1 MITIKGEYAEAKI
14 FTDQIEDSAEGQ
26 IRKLCDQPFA
36 AGSVIRI
43 MPDVHAGAGCAIG
56 TTMTIKDKLV
66 PNLVGVD
73 IGCGVE
79 TVKLEQ
85 KRIDLP
91 KLDSMIHERIPAGM
105 GIRKNP
111 HRSIDEVEIF
121 DLRCAD
127 TVNIAR
133 GELSLGTLGGGNH
146 FIEVDKDEE
155 GNLYIVVHSGSR
167 NLGLQVAQYY
177 QNKGYEALGGK
188 KHSEVPFELAY
199 VEGDL
204 MEDYIHDMH
213 IMQVFADVNRQVIID
228 EILRV
233 MKLDE
238 AERFSTIHN
247 YIDIENWIL
256 RKGAVSARAGETL
269 LIPVNM
275 LDGSLICTGL
285 GNPDWNESAPHGAG
299 RLMSRSAAKQSFT
312 LSSFQKEMEGV
323 FTTTVSRETLD
334 ECPRAYK
341 SIEDVL
347 RHVAPTV
354 RIEKRIRP
362 VYNFKAGENSGGRE
376 DRRKRDKRRGS

>member
-1 MITIKGEYAEAKI
+1 MIAIKGKYTEAKI
-14 FTDQIEDSAEGQ
+14 FTDQLEDSAEGQ

-56 TTMTIKDKLV
+56 TTMTINDKVV

-105 GIRKNP
+105 SIRQTP
-111 HRSIDEVEIF
+111 HRNVDEVEIY
-121 DLRCAD
+121 DLRCVDA
-127 TVNIAR
+127 VNIDR

-146 FIEVDKDEE
+146 FIELDKDDED
-155 GNLYIVVHSGSR
+155 NLYLVVHSGSR

-188 KHSEVPFELAY
+188 KQSEIPFDLAY
-199 VEGDL
+199 VEGK
-204 MEDYIHDMH
+204 MIEDYIHDMH
-213 IMQVFADVNRQVIID
+213 IMQMFAVINRQAIID
-228 EILRV
+228 EILRG
-233 MKLDE
+233 MKLSE
-238 AERFSTIHN
+238 VECFSTIHN

-256 RKGAVSARAGETL
+256 RKGAVSAQAGETL
-269 LIPVNM
+269 LIPINM

-312 LSSFQKEMEGV
+312 LSSFQKEMEGI
-323 FTTTVSRETLD
+323 FTTTVSVETLD

-341 SIEDVL
+341 SIEDIT
-347 RHVAPTV
+347 RHIADTAL
-354 RIEKRIRP
+354 IEKRIHP
-362 VYNFKAGENSGGRE
+362 IYNFKAGENAA
-376 DRRKRDKRRGS
+376 KRRSGRKDGKRI